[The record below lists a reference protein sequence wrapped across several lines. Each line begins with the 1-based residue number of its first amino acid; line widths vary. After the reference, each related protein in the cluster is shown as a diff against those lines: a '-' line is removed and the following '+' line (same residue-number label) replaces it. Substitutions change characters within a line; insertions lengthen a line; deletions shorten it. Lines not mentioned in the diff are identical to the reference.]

1 MVVEV
6 VAVVDPLNDETVTN
20 VVVFVVVVVGDD
32 VDVFVVDAV
41 EDVEIVV
48 VVAELIEA
56 PVLITTSPRQH
67 SEQRIIIK
75 ILPQNFFL
83 TISSAICDPCSF
95 VGNHH

>member
-32 VDVFVVDAV
+32 VDVFVVVDVVDAV

-67 SEQRIIIK
+67 SDSEERIITYK
-75 ILPQNFFL
+75 
-83 TISSAICDPCSF
+83 
-95 VGNHH
+95 

>member
-6 VAVVDPLNDETVTN
+6 VAVVDPLNDETVAD

-32 VDVFVVDAV
+32 VDVFVVVDVVDAV

-48 VVAELIEA
+48 VVAELVEA

-67 SEQRIIIK
+67 SDSEERIITYK
-75 ILPQNFFL
+75 
-83 TISSAICDPCSF
+83 
-95 VGNHH
+95 

>member
-1 MVVEV
+1 M

-48 VVAELIEA
+48 VVAELVEA
-56 PVLITTSPRQH
+56 TVLITTSPRQH
-67 SEQRIIIK
+67 SDSEQRIITYK
-75 ILPQNFFL
+75 
-83 TISSAICDPCSF
+83 
-95 VGNHH
+95 